1 MPTVARDSFS
11 DILDRP
17 TPRAEALREG
27 KLRRARF
34 LKRDR
39 RKKKRKKKLK
49 KRRGGGGGL
58 ENEDSQTRNQTCVII
73 TVNNNLQ

>member
-39 RKKKRKKKLK
+39 RKKKKKKLK
-49 KRRGGGGGL
+49 KKGGEGGGV
-58 ENEDSQTRNQTCVII
+58 RK
-73 TVNNNLQ
+73 

>member
-17 TPRAEALREG
+17 TPRAETLREG

-39 RKKKRKKKLK
+39 RKKKKKKEK
-49 KRRGGGGGL
+49 GGL
-58 ENEDSQTRNQTCVII
+58 ENEDDSQTRNQTCVII
-73 TVNNNLQ
+73 TVNNWQ

>member
-17 TPRAEALREG
+17 TPQAEALREG

-39 RKKKRKKKLK
+39 RKKKKNEKKNEK
-49 KRRGGGGGL
+49 GEGGL
-58 ENEDSQTRNQTCVII
+58 ENEDDSQTRNQTCVII
-73 TVNNNLQ
+73 TVNNW